1 MTHSEPY
8 ENLANAIIIQACKD
22 YRKAYKRYL
31 RRFRSTDKPD
41 DELVDLERFFRSSW
55 CRMLTD
61 IDGEV
66 IIAKV
71 QQMEGMVAV

>member
-41 DELVDLERFFRSSW
+41 DELVELENFFRSDW
-55 CRMLTD
+55 YNTLTSV
-61 IDGEV
+61 DGEYIMARIRKEV
-66 IIAKV
+66 TA
-71 QQMEGMVAV
+71 